1 MLWKIMMTCIII
13 HDMIVEDERD
23 TYVNYKDPQ
32 EFAQEQPKTIAGSSS
47 INGTTFSFTPGR
59 YDDCNFTTHLAT
71 REEICDR
78 HLHMSLKS
86 DLVEH
91 LREKFGSTYVD

>member
-13 HDMIVEDERD
+13 HNMIVEDERD

-32 EFAQEQPKTIAGSSS
+32 EFAQEQPENVAGSSS
-47 INGTTFSFTPGR
+47 PNGTIFYVTPGR
-59 YDDCNFTTHLAT
+59 YDDRNFTTLLAT
-71 REEICDR
+71 REEIRDR
-78 HLHMSLKS
+78 HIHMSLKS

-91 LREKFGSTYVD
+91 MWEKFGSSYAE